1 MRLID
6 ADELRKRITIDS
18 DLVEV
23 DDGVMVPCIDFAYNI
38 DEAPTYNAIPMGWI
52 KAYTRR
58 AIKNADYW
66 AIIRMV
72 TAWEEEE
79 NEI

>member
-6 ADELRKRITIDS
+6 AEQFEDRYFIGKEEI
-18 DLVEV
+18 E
-23 DDGVMVPCIDFAYNI
+23 N
-38 DEAPTYNAIPMGWI
+38 APTIKAIPMGWI
-52 KAYTRR
+52 SAYTRR

-66 AIIRMV
+66 VIIRMV
-72 TAWEEEE
+72 TAWEDEG

>member
-1 MRLID
+1 MYEWGL
-6 ADELRKRITIDS
+6 
-18 DLVEV
+18 
-23 DDGVMVPCIDFAYNI
+23 I

-72 TAWEEEE
+72 TAWEEEG